1 MTDPQFTTLIH
12 EIHILQGV
20 CGAGLAG
27 VIIWQIIGILR
38 K

>member
-1 MTDPQFTTLIH
+1 MTAPQFTLLIQ

-27 VIIWQIIGILR
+27 VIIWQIIGVLR